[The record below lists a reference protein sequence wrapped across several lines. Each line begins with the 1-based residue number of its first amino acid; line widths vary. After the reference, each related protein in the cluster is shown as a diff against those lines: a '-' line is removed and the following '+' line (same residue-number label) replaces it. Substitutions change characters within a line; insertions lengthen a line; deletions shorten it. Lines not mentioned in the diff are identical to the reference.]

1 MAALQLFENT
11 QVFIINAFLIVIMVI
26 SKSPIEKKHPVD
38 TENSSAPPMA
48 TVLGNIP
55 DFPFLGGGYTCV

>member
-26 SKSPIEKKHPVD
+26 SKGPIEKKHPVLQFRLRD
-38 TENSSAPPMA
+38 
-48 TVLGNIP
+48 II
-55 DFPFLGGGYTCV
+55 

>member
-26 SKSPIEKKHPVD
+26 SKCPIEKKNTLYYSLNV
-38 TENSSAPPMA
+38 
-48 TVLGNIP
+48 IP
-55 DFPFLGGGYTCV
+55 K